1 MLPVTLSGDVPAG
14 NPHLSRSRRQ
24 GTLQRGALRAASL
37 VMASSR

>member
-14 NPHLSRSRRQ
+14 DPRPSRLSRQ

-37 VMASSR
+37 VMVFSR